1 MKTLSKFLVGIKSE
15 ESSLIVCVIS
25 CVILYAEVIMFAKR
39 SQMLKNLESVLKK
52 GEPYSN
58 VFIEQAAKDILQMV
72 EMFMEPKLRPLT
84 EKEIDDHILVKQV
97 HDSRKDEVR
106 NYVRNLDYEMK
117 REFIP
122 EDT

>member
-1 MKTLSKFLVGIKSE
+1 
-15 ESSLIVCVIS
+15 
-25 CVILYAEVIMFAKR
+25 MFAKR
-39 SQMLKNLESVLKK
+39 SQMLRN
-52 GEPYSN
+52 
-58 VFIEQAAKDILQMV
+58 IEHKLSINKPQEEQAKDILALI

-84 EKEIDDHILVKQV
+84 EKEVNDHVLVKQV
-97 HDSRKDEVR
+97 HESRKDEVR

>member
-1 MKTLSKFLVGIKSE
+1 
-15 ESSLIVCVIS
+15 
-25 CVILYAEVIMFAKR
+25 MFAKR
-39 SQMLKNLESVLKK
+39 SQMLKNIEDKLRNGGPNIQQTAEKILEV
-52 GEPYSN
+52 
-58 VFIEQAAKDILQMV
+58 V

-84 EKEIDDHILVKQV
+84 EKEIDDHVLVKQV
-97 HDSRKDEVR
+97 HHSRKDEVR